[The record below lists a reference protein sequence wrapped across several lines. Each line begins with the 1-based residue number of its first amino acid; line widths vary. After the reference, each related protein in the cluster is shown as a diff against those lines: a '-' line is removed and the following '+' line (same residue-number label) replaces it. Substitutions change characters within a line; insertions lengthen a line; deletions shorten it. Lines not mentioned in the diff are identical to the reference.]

1 MGAATARR
9 CVADGARVVLTDVL
23 VEEGTATAK
32 DLDALFLPHDVT
44 DPDRWAAVVSATVE
58 AHGRLDGL
66 VNNAGIATLHTI
78 EQQPLEE
85 FERVLQ
91 VNLVGV
97 FLGLKAVVGAMRA
110 SGGGAV
116 VNLSSVAGL
125 TALPGTGG
133 YGASKWGVR
142 GLTKIAALEFGR
154 DRIRVNSVHPGM
166 IVTPMTAS
174 LGAVSGEGTFPLAA
188 AGRWGEPEEVAAAI
202 AFLLSDAASY
212 VTGAELAIDGGWTA
226 GESALLSPLPPKAAP
241 EATEPGTDPAA
252 ETAAD
257 MAAGTAAGTAA
268 DTAADTSGVDTPGVD
283 GAGVDQVVQ
292 SEEARGGR

>member
-9 CVADGARVVLTDVL
+9 CVAAGARIVLTDVL
-23 VEEGTATAK
+23 TEEGTATAK
-32 DLDALFLPHDVT
+32 ELDGRFIAHDVT
-44 DPDRWAAVVSATVE
+44 SEEQWAAVVAETLE
-58 AHGRLDGL
+58 TYGRIDGL
-66 VNNAGIATLHTI
+66 VNNAGIAITLPI
-78 EQQPLEE
+78 EQQSLND

-97 FLGLKAVVGAMRA
+97 FLGLKAVVAPMRA
-110 SGGGAV
+110 AGGGAI

-125 TALPGTGG
+125 FALPGTGG

-166 IVTPMTAS
+166 IVTPMTES
-174 LGAVSGEGTFPLAA
+174 FGAVSGEGTFPLAP
-188 AGRWGEPEEVAAAI
+188 AGRWGEPEEVAEAI

-226 GESALLSPLPPKAAP
+226 GESGLLPLLNKQ
-241 EATEPGTDPAA
+241 G
-252 ETAAD
+252 
-257 MAAGTAAGTAA
+257 
-268 DTAADTSGVDTPGVD
+268 
-283 GAGVDQVVQ
+283 GA
-292 SEEARGGR
+292 

>member
-1 MGAATARR
+1 MVLDGKVVIITGGARGMGAATARR
-9 CVADGARVVLTDVL
+9 CAAAGARVVLTDVL

-32 DLDALFLPHDVT
+32 ELDARFIAHDVT
-44 DPDRWAAVVSATVE
+44 SQDAWAAVVAETVE
-58 AHGRLDGL
+58 EYGRLDGL
-66 VNNAGIATLHTI
+66 VNNAGIATMLTI

-91 VNLVGV
+91 VNLVGT
-97 FLGLKAVVGAMRA
+97 FLGLKAVVGPMRR

-125 TALPGTGG
+125 FALPATGG

-166 IVTPMTAS
+166 IVTPMTQS
-174 LGAVSGEGTFPLAA
+174 LGAVSGEGTFSLAP

-202 AFLLSDAASY
+202 VFLLSDAASY

-226 GESALLSPLPPKAAP
+226 GEGSLLPPPPAP
-241 EATEPGTDPAA
+241 EGS
-252 ETAAD
+252 
-257 MAAGTAAGTAA
+257 AG
-268 DTAADTSGVDTPGVD
+268 
-283 GAGVDQVVQ
+283 
-292 SEEARGGR
+292 

>member
-9 CVADGARVVLTDVL
+9 CATDGARVVLTDVL
-23 VEEGTATAK
+23 IEEGTATAK

-226 GESALLSPLPPKAAP
+226 GESALLGPLPPKAAP
-241 EATEPGTDPAA
+241 EATEPGADPAADPAA
-252 ETAAD
+252 ETAAE
-257 MAAGTAAGTAA
+257 TAA
-268 DTAADTSGVDTPGVD
+268 DTLGVDTPGAD
-283 GAGVDQVVQ
+283 GAGADQVVQ

>member
-9 CVADGARVVLTDVL
+9 CVAAGARVVITDVL

-32 DLDALFLPHDVT
+32 ELGVRFLQHDVT
-44 DPDRWAAVVSATVE
+44 RQDEWATVVE
-58 AHGRLDGL
+58 ATLEEHGRLDGL
-66 VNNAGIATLHTI
+66 VNNAGIATLLTI

-97 FLGLKAVVGAMRA
+97 FLGLKAVVGAMRET
-110 SGGGAV
+110 GGGAV

-154 DRIRVNSVHPGM
+154 DHIRVNSVHPGM
-166 IVTPMTAS
+166 IVTPMTQS
-174 LGAVSGEGTFPLAA
+174 LGAVSGEGTFSLAP
-188 AGRWGEPEEVAAAI
+188 AGRWGEAREVAEAI

-212 VTGAELAIDGGWTA
+212 ITGAELAIDGGWTA
-226 GESALLSPLPPKAAP
+226 GESSLLPPP
-241 EATEPGTDPAA
+241 E
-252 ETAAD
+252 
-257 MAAGTAAGTAA
+257 
-268 DTAADTSGVDTPGVD
+268 
-283 GAGVDQVVQ
+283 
-292 SEEARGGR
+292 RR